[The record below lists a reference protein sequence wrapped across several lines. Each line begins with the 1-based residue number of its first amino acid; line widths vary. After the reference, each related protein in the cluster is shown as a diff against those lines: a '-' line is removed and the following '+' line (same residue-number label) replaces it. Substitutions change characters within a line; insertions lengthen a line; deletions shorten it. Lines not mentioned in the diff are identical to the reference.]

1 MVLDDGGGGGGRRGL
16 VGGGGGR
23 RVERLLCSGGSVDSA
38 VLCGVMHGVG
48 EEEGSVHVLVG
59 RTLW

>member
-1 MVLDDGGGGGGRRGL
+1 MVGGGGRKL

-38 VLCGVMHGVG
+38 VFHGMMHGIG
-48 EEEGSVHVLVG
+48 EE
-59 RTLW
+59 R